1 MVLRSINLH
10 RNIRLGGTT
19 LLAKASFP
27 MTDSSSRLVHV
38 RLPFSSVM
46 AMRISDFRS
55 EVIDASMVVE
65 SRRIPKKVREVEG
78 PSSFSGLVGELMRL
92 HTPFVVSILCLHIGE
107 SGGPAVKKSSR

>member
-27 MTDSSSRLVHV
+27 SSSRLVHV
-38 RLPFSSVM
+38 RLRFSSVM
-46 AMRISDFRS
+46 AMRISDFCS

-92 HTPFVVSILCLHIGE
+92 HTPFIVSILCLHIGE
-107 SGGPAVKKSSR
+107 SGGPAVKRSSR